1 MFLKL
6 SLFCLIVLK
15 ESVSARRKLF
25 AIPKERR
32 LSQRSG
38 HSLHT
43 TAAFVGIAQSAPIPL
58 SI

>member
-1 MFLKL
+1 MSLKL

-15 ESVSARRKLF
+15 ESASARGKLF
-25 AIPKERR
+25 AIPKEGRPSRR
-32 LSQRSG
+32 GG

-43 TAAFVGIAQSAPIPL
+43 IAAVVGIAQSAPIPL